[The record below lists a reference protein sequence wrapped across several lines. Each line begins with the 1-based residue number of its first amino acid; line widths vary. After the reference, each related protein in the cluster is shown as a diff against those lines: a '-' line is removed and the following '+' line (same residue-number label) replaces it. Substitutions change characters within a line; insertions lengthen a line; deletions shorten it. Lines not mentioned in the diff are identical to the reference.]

1 MSPLAH
7 ESPSRPG
14 IAERFELF
22 VNGMEL
28 IAAESGT
35 VIKAG
40 YDISAGNWIVIDH
53 GNGLISKYMHHKEIY
68 VKEGQHVEKGQQIGL
83 TGSTGYSTG
92 NHLHFQ
98 VEENG
103 SAIDPSI
110 YLYE

>member
-1 MSPLAH
+1 MISATAPLTN
-7 ESPSRPG
+7 
-14 IAERFELF
+14 LF
-22 VNGMEL
+22 IDLGTGNFNL
-28 IAAESGT
+28 PTYAAESGT